1 MKILLFSFLIMSN
14 FCFAGVGSILKIAGT
29 NNAYLIR
36 GDSRIPVSPEMQLE
50 LDDQIFSN
58 EAHLVIFVLP
68 GTQMSLA
75 RNTEIKISEH
85 LIEENKELQKS
96 FSVIDFIKGIIRVQ
110 VTKSEGESIEQ
121 TIQAQD
127 VAFAVRGTEFE
138 VSYDQANDVELDVVE
153 GEVVVSS
160 PHVHTFV
167 PEVVKAKEGFK
178 FNRKKKAFARRKF
191 RQQLKQHPG
200 FLNKEQFKKLKRLKR
215 ERQSNIKEMNRKS
228 FRKKLQKQ
236 KRNKKGRNN

>member
-1 MKILLFSFLIMSN
+1 MKIFFFSFLIMTN
-14 FCFAGVGSILKIAGT
+14 ICFAEVGSVLKITGN
-29 NNAYLIR
+29 NNAYLLR
-36 GDSRIPVSPEMQLE
+36 GDTKLPLTTEMHLE
-50 LDDQIFSN
+50 LNDQIFSN

-75 RNTEIKISEH
+75 RDTEIKISEH

-110 VTKSEGESIEQ
+110 VTKSEGERIEQ
-121 TIQAQD
+121 KVQAQD

-138 VSYDQANDVELDVVE
+138 VSYDQAKDVDLDVME

-167 PEVVKAKEGFK
+167 PEVVKANEGFK

-191 RQQLKQHPG
+191 RQKFKQHPG
-200 FLNKEQFKKLKRLKR
+200 FLNKEQIRKLKKLKKERRQKLK
-215 ERQSNIKEMNRKS
+215 KLDRKS
-228 FRKKLQKQ
+228 FRNKLKKN
-236 KRNKKGRNN
+236 KRKRKGRSN